1 MKTRS
6 AVVLF
11 VLLLAAISA
20 LPAAARDRFANGYSS
35 ASGVFAGLWV
45 AQEGKLFEKYDID
58 SHLVLIASGSLMVQ
72 AMLGGDLPVAA
83 AAGSAA
89 VDASLGGAD
98 IVMVGSLVKVPAF
111 YIMAL
116 PDIKTIEDLRGKSVG
131 VTRFGSSTDFTM
143 RYVLRKAALEPG
155 RDVTMIQTGDLF
167 AAAAMLRTR
176 AIVAAPFS
184 SPTNLRAE
192 EAGAKVLMNM
202 GKAGVYFPHDAFMA
216 RRSYI
221 NTHEDLVRRF
231 LKGYSEG
238 VYRLHSDPVFSK
250 RAIGKYARATDAKTL
265 DTVYQYAVDYV
276 DKIPYNTREGIQE
289 VLNQAAPRNPKAKT
303 ASPETFYDDRFIKEL
318 ETAGFYK
325 QLWGK

>member
-1 MKTRS
+1 MAKDR
-6 AVVLF
+6 
-11 VLLLAAISA
+11 LAM
-20 LPAAARDRFANGYSS
+20 GYSS

-45 AQEGKLFEKYDID
+45 AHEGKLFEKYDID

-72 AMLGGDLPVAA
+72 AMLGGDLPISA

-116 PDIKTIEDLRGKSVG
+116 PDIKTIEELRGKSVG

-143 RYVLRKAALEPG
+143 RYVLRKAGLEPG

-192 EAGAKVLMNM
+192 EAGAKVLLNM

-216 RRSYI
+216 RRSFV
-221 NTHEDLVRRF
+221 NVNEDLVRRF

-238 VYRLHSDPVFSK
+238 VYRLYSDPVFSK
-250 RAIGKYARATDAKTL
+250 RAIGKYARATDARTL
-265 DTVYQYAVDYV
+265 DAVYQYAVDYV

-303 ASPETFYDDRFIKEL
+303 ASPENFYDDRFIKEL